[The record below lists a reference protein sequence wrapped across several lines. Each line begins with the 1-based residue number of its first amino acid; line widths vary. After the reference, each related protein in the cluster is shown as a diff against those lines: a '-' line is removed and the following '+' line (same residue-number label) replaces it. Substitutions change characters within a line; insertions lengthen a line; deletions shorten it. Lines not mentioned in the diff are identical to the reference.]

1 MSQEYFDCY
10 VNRTGYAASQMA
22 AVIDSNQIIHEE
34 IANWI
39 EEDWLC

>member
-1 MSQEYFDCY
+1 MSQEFFDIY

-22 AVIDSNQIIHEE
+22 IVVNSNQITREE

-39 EEDWLC
+39 EED

>member
-1 MSQEYFDCY
+1 MSQEYIDCY

-22 AVIDSNQIIHEE
+22 AVINPNQITREE

-39 EEDWLC
+39 EED